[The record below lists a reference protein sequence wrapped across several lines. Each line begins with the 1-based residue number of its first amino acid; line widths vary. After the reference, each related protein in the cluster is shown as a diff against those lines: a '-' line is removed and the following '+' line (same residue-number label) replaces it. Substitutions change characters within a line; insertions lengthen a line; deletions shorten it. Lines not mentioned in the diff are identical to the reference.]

1 VSSDDGR
8 PDFLPSANWDRL
20 RLRAELLART
30 RAFFAD
36 RGFLEVETPVLSA
49 DTVIDR
55 HLDPLAVTLPHDPR
69 RPSVGRT
76 LYLQT
81 SPEFAMKRLLVA
93 AALDSTG
100 TAPGAIYQLTRAFR
114 ADETGPLHNPEF
126 TMLEWYRRGDDM
138 QAGMQLLSDLAASLL
153 GRGQA
158 ELVSYGEAFWVHAG
172 VDPHTATAEELAAM
186 TSYWGI
192 SVPDDWHA
200 AESPADRDAWL
211 NVLLTHLV
219 EPQLGQGVPT
229 ILYDYPASQAALA
242 RLHGDPPVAARFEL
256 YVEGIELAN
265 GYYELLDPTVLRAR
279 NVMANKERAV
289 DGKPSLPED
298 SRLLAAMDAG
308 LPDCTGVALGF
319 DRLVMLTA
327 GANSLDEILA
337 FPIDRA

>member
-1 VSSDDGR
+1 
-8 PDFLPSANWDRL
+8 
-20 RLRAELLART
+20 
-30 RAFFAD
+30 
-36 RGFLEVETPVLSA
+36 
-49 DTVIDR
+49 
-55 HLDPLAVTLPHDPR
+55 
-69 RPSVGRT
+69 
-76 LYLQT
+76 
-81 SPEFAMKRLLVA
+81 
-93 AALDSTG
+93 
-100 TAPGAIYQLTRAFR
+100 
-114 ADETGPLHNPEF
+114 
-126 TMLEWYRRGDDM
+126 MLEWYRRGDDM

-265 GYYELLDPTVLRAR
+265 GYYELLDPTVLRER
-279 NVMANKERAV
+279 NFTANKERAA
-289 DGKPSLPED
+289 DGKPALPED

-308 LPDCTGVALGF
+308 LPDCSGVALGF
-319 DRLVMLTA
+319 DRLVMLAA